1 MKDVIYT
8 KTTGLKYNV
17 TFEQERSHKYVHTP
31 RNFLLKYVES
41 KFFGNPI
48 LTPESTEEEILNVFD
63 EDWSFNDEDTQEEVR
78 RALKEGKTVYS
89 GSVCYEECE
98 YYYAAMFERIWK
110 IMRENG
116 EGDFVEI
123 DGDLSY

>member
-1 MKDVIYT
+1 MKIRTDFVTNSSSSSFIIAKKEGWNEQQ
-8 KTTGLKYNV
+8 KT
-17 TFEQERSHKYVHTP
+17 EI
-31 RNFLLKYVES
+31 LKYVES
-41 KFFGNPI
+41 KFFGSPV

-89 GSVCYEECE
+89 GSVCYEGCE